1 MGRSSNTR
9 EGQATRYSPFDRE
22 QCEHFVRSTVGDVN
36 MKHWIVGCTI
46 VLTVSAACSSAS
58 GTLSEADRTAIAAE
72 VDSAT
77 RAFQAA
83 ERARDPER
91 TIAHL
96 APDFSMYNDGVRTSY
111 DAVVESISA
120 TMGTFQHFEPRWS
133 DLIVRVLGPNAAV
146 VSFTFR
152 DSIVTESGDILRFT
166 GPTTLVWERRG
177 TDWLIVFA
185 DADPYPVE

>member
-1 MGRSSNTR
+1 MHRTMNASMS
-9 EGQATRYSPFDRE
+9 
-22 QCEHFVRSTVGDVN
+22 
-36 MKHWIVGCTI
+36 CTI
-46 VLTVSAACSSAS
+46 LLAASAACSPGGS
-58 GTLSEADRTAIAAE
+58 TLSEADRTAIAIA

-77 RAFQAA
+77 RAFQDA
-83 ERARDPER
+83 ERARDAEH

-111 DAVVESISA
+111 DAVVESIRA
-120 TMGTFQHFEPRWS
+120 TMGTFQHFEPQWS
-133 DLIVRVLGPNAAV
+133 DLVVRVLGPNAAV

-177 TDWLIVFA
+177 THWLIVFA
-185 DADPYPVE
+185 DADHYPVE

>member
-1 MGRSSNTR
+1 
-9 EGQATRYSPFDRE
+9 
-22 QCEHFVRSTVGDVN
+22 
-36 MKHWIVGCTI
+36 MKRWICGCTI
-46 VLTVSAACSSAS
+46 LLTAAACSAGSDI
-58 GTLSEADRTAIAAE
+58 LSEADRTAIAAA

-111 DAVVESISA
+111 DAVVESIRA
-120 TMGTFQHFEPRWS
+120 TMGTLQHFEPQWS

-152 DSIVTESGDILRFT
+152 DSIVTESGDMLRFT
-166 GPTTLVWERRG
+166 GPTTLVWERHG

-185 DADPYPVE
+185 DADHYPIE

>member
-9 EGQATRYSPFDRE
+9 N
-22 QCEHFVRSTVGDVN
+22 GDVPN
-36 MKHWIVGCTI
+36 MIIHPQWGSRFVALERWVVGCTI
-46 VLTVSAACSSAS
+46 VLTASAACAS
-58 GTLSEADRTAIAAE
+58 GSSTLSVADRTTIAAA

-83 ERARDPER
+83 ERARDAER

-111 DAVVESISA
+111 DAVVESIRS
-120 TMGTFQHFEPRWS
+120 TMGTFQHFEPQWS
-133 DLIVRVLGPNAAV
+133 DLIVRVLAPNAAV

-166 GPTTLVWERRG
+166 GPTTLVWERRA

-185 DADPYPVE
+185 DADHYPVE

>member
-1 MGRSSNTR
+1 
-9 EGQATRYSPFDRE
+9 
-22 QCEHFVRSTVGDVN
+22 
-36 MKHWIVGCTI
+36 MKRWISGCTI
-46 VLTVSAACSSAS
+46 LLTAAAACSS
-58 GTLSEADRTAIAAE
+58 GNTLSDTDRTTIAAA

-83 ERARDPER
+83 ERAHDPER

-96 APDFSMYNDGVRTSY
+96 APDFSMYVDGVRTSY
-111 DAVVESISA
+111 DAVVGSIRA

-152 DSIVTESGDILRFT
+152 DSIVTESGDILRST

-185 DADPYPVE
+185 DADHYPVE

>member
-1 MGRSSNTR
+1 
-9 EGQATRYSPFDRE
+9 
-22 QCEHFVRSTVGDVN
+22 
-36 MKHWIVGCTI
+36 MKRWIVRCT
-46 VLTVSAACSSAS
+46 VLLTAAAACSSGS
-58 GTLSEADRTAIAAE
+58 GTLSDADRTAIATA

-96 APDFSMYNDGVRTSY
+96 APDFSMYIDGVRTSY
-111 DAVVESISA
+111 DAVVGSIRA

-152 DSIVTESGDILRFT
+152 DSIVTESGDMLRST

-177 TDWLIVFA
+177 TDWLILLA
-185 DADPYPVE
+185 DADHYPVE